1 MLSEIQVNQHEYF
14 EIVSTNRVRLSPVTI
29 LSLFIIIYA
38 ILFNICN
45 MAMAYK
51 AICCIP
57 LSNCLST
64 QPLIV
69 EHIDTILTPI
79 LTNKE
84 IYYISA
90 TASSTYVL

>member
-1 MLSEIQVNQHEYF
+1 
-14 EIVSTNRVRLSPVTI
+14 
-29 LSLFIIIYA
+29 
-38 ILFNICN
+38 
-45 MAMAYK
+45 MAYK

-57 LSNCLST
+57 FSNCLSK
-64 QPLIV
+64 QSLIV
-69 EHIDTILTPI
+69 EHIDTILTLI